1 MAGEEN
7 LRQDADEVLPVGA
20 PSFVFPK
27 LNRQMSPM
35 HGVACFFC
43 WTFFAFMIFVVLTRH
58 GLRNCCCDRLHFD
71 CCSPMMKGVLV
82 LQPLQAKA
90 ISASS
95 EVCAKL
101 S

>member
-35 HGVACFFC
+35 HGVACFFVGR
-43 WTFFAFMIFVVLTRH
+43 FLP
-58 GLRNCCCDRLHFD
+58 
-71 CCSPMMKGVLV
+71 S
-82 LQPLQAKA
+82 
-90 ISASS
+90 
-95 EVCAKL
+95 
-101 S
+101 